1 MIILL
6 ISVFGFV
13 FYVTLRQYRLYLQ
26 LKKCGLNPQFDIYGF
41 TGLFWLDRC
50 DSHENYGEICKKIE
64 NNTFS
69 LMRGSRQVVVVS
81 DVEMIHSISTKYYD
95 CFHSRIP
102 EIFED
107 CPISSE
113 TIHMFAAR
121 GERWKRLRTL
131 TSFALS
137 TAKLKTLFPTMDTCV
152 SKFME
157 HVNKHG
163 NDTVSIYG
171 SHRLFQNHTSFVMVQ
186 CVYGYSGD
194 ENYSLENNQ
203 FLTCAMNAFG
213 KFAEFK
219 HNLWEKISFI
229 FTSLRY
235 FLADVSNF
243 IMSNKSRK
251 DFLDHLLCLISVF
264 YLDFSTEQKN
274 YSILKFFYEHRN
286 NERLQE
292 NGNGKIDMKNV
303 RVEKRVSNQEIVAQC
318 KFISVAGFDT
328 TANTLTLLFNFLAI
342 FPDVQEKLYEEIRS
356 LEDFSFETLC
366 ELPYLGFCIF
376 ETLRLYP
383 HASPL
388 QHRICTFDCKIE
400 DMEFKNGF
408 ETILN
413 PWMAHHDPLIWGNDV
428 ETFRPTRFTELTE
441 IQKRA
446 FMPFGVGPRQCV
458 GMRFAILEI
467 KTTVFRIL
475 QEYSVHCNDKTR
487 LDVRMTTRDTGT
499 IWPDADLGF
508 ILKRRN

>member
-1 MIILL
+1 
-6 ISVFGFV
+6 
-13 FYVTLRQYRLYLQ
+13 
-26 LKKCGLNPQFDIYGF
+26 
-41 TGLFWLDRC
+41 
-50 DSHENYGEICKKIE
+50 
-64 NNTFS
+64 
-69 LMRGSRQVVVVS
+69 
-81 DVEMIHSISTKYYD
+81 
-95 CFHSRIP
+95 
-102 EIFED
+102 
-107 CPISSE
+107 
-113 TIHMFAAR
+113 MFAAR

-137 TAKLKTLFPTMDTCV
+137 TAKLKTVIWPVSFFNLKKPKLYQLFPTMDTCV

-203 FLTCAMNAFG
+203 FLT
-213 KFAEFK
+213 
-219 HNLWEKISFI
+219 FI

-292 NGNGKIDMKNV
+292 NGYTISKQKIDLSFK
-303 RVEKRVSNQEIVAQC
+303 KIFLLQEIVAQC